1 MKRIKLLTHKSKNND
16 EKILGCFTDD
26 IIPEIIDYYNSLP
39 GFSLSKDNYY
49 FADELLCDPDYVYL
63 LQIWN
68 KYNDDIIFMSK
79 MFASETEAIN
89 KKNEYFKT
97 HNNESLDFVIEKYT
111 VNKKEWAEGF
121 DSYC

>member
-111 VNKKEWAEGF
+111 VNEKEWVEGF